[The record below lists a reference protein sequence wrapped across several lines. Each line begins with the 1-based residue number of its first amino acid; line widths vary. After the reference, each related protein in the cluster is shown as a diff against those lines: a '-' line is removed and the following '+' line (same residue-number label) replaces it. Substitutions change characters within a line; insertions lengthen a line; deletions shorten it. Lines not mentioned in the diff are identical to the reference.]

1 MTFPF
6 NLLHPLPDAIAAEI
20 FTPLLDRPGVR
31 IERIV
36 SHGQITPEDAPYSQP
51 HDEWVLLLSGAAR
64 LWQEGHGEH
73 ALNPGDT
80 LLIPAHVRHRVTWT
94 TPDSPTIWLAVHMEG
109 AL

>member
-6 NLLHPLPDAIAAEI
+6 NLLHPLPDATGAEV
-20 FTPLLDRPGVR
+20 FTPLFDRPGIR

-36 SHGQITPEDAPYSQP
+36 SHGQITPEDAPYCQP

-64 LWQEGHGEH
+64 LWQERGDEQT
-73 ALNPGDT
+73 LRPGDT

-94 TPDSPTIWLAVHMEG
+94 TSDSPTIWLAVHIEG
-109 AL
+109 AC